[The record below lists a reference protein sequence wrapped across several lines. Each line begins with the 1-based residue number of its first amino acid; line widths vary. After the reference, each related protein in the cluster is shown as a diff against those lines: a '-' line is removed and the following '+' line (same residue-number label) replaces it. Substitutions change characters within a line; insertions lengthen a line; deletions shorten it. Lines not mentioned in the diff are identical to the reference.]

1 MGGWLWVAEELR
13 EELKPKTVTNFSGRE
28 PQASLSGNLSKSL
41 YLRDLCF
48 ALVGAGHFVSIE

>member
-28 PQASLSGNLSKSL
+28 LLASLSDNLRKSL
-41 YLRDLCF
+41 YLRDLRS
-48 ALVGAGHFVSIE
+48 ALVRAGHFVSSE